1 MALLFFAFLLF
12 ATVAVDVA
20 IAAVVVV
27 LDHEPERRRRRRRR
41 RRRGTEI
48 FFYFLGG
55 VVSSLVLALSLV
67 VLRRVGPAEERSDL
81 VIRYGSHKK
90 VEIFD
95 WWKLKTMSKWVGCR
109 ELGYFKWW
117 ATKIEWEVMSDEKN
131 PNRALIFLEFIKNF
145 ITQLIKKILCFEMKI
160 FICKIFIP
168 QIIEISN
175 IKKCFLNLI
184 KIMH

>member
-90 VEIFD
+90 VEIF
-95 WWKLKTMSKWVGCR
+95 
-109 ELGYFKWW
+109 E
-117 ATKIEWEVMSDEKN
+117 
-131 PNRALIFLEFIKNF
+131 
-145 ITQLIKKILCFEMKI
+145 
-160 FICKIFIP
+160 
-168 QIIEISN
+168 
-175 IKKCFLNLI
+175 
-184 KIMH
+184 

>member
-27 LDHEPERRRRRRRR
+27 LDHEPERRRRRRR
-41 RRRGTEI
+41 GTEI
-48 FFYFLGG
+48 FFYFLGR
-55 VVSSLVLALSLV
+55 VVSSLFLALSLV

-95 WWKLKTMSKWVGCR
+95 
-109 ELGYFKWW
+109 
-117 ATKIEWEVMSDEKN
+117 
-131 PNRALIFLEFIKNF
+131 
-145 ITQLIKKILCFEMKI
+145 
-160 FICKIFIP
+160 
-168 QIIEISN
+168 
-175 IKKCFLNLI
+175 
-184 KIMH
+184 

>member
-27 LDHEPERRRRRRRR
+27 LDHEPERRRRRRR

-95 WWKLKTMSKWVGCR
+95 
-109 ELGYFKWW
+109 
-117 ATKIEWEVMSDEKN
+117 
-131 PNRALIFLEFIKNF
+131 
-145 ITQLIKKILCFEMKI
+145 
-160 FICKIFIP
+160 
-168 QIIEISN
+168 
-175 IKKCFLNLI
+175 
-184 KIMH
+184 